1 MSRMTVDPPIVRV
14 PRQRGRARPR
24 PGLTTLVVGAG
35 SAGRALARDLVRV
48 SSFGLDPIG
57 FLDDDPALQGTQV
70 ARRRVLGT
78 LDALERVLEDTHTE
92 VLVIAIPSLSPDEI
106 QQIGARAMACGVAVR
121 HLPPFLSALQRE
133 VAGTDMRALQIR
145 PLIGRAEMHVVS
157 REAARAIT
165 GKRVLVT
172 GAGGSIGS
180 ELCRQLQG
188 FSPESLVMLDHDE
201 SNLHRLELEVTG
213 QGLLD
218 TDATV
223 VADVRDPGRIHQVF
237 REHRPQIVFHAAAL
251 KHLPVLERH
260 PCEGVKSNVLGTHHL
275 VDAAIAHRVEKLVLI
290 STDKAADPTSVLGA
304 TKRLAEMVLSDHR
317 TEATALASVR
327 FGNVLGSRGSLLH
340 VIKQQLASGRPITV
354 THPEVTRY
362 FMTVEE
368 AVGLVIEAAR
378 MAEGAGTFVLDMGEP
393 VRIVDVVER
402 FAEMLNARPAQI
414 EFTGLRAG
422 EKLHEELFGARE
434 DVVPTNHA
442 RIARSC
448 PATTSAWFRAR
459 LLDLYDAAEH
469 NRADEVRQHLRALV
483 PEYAPSQARRPVAF
497 APYPDDY

>member
-1 MSRMTVDPPIVRV
+1 MSQVTTTPPAVRV
-14 PRQRGRARPR
+14 PRQRSRTR
-24 PGLTTLVVGAG
+24 PGLTTVVVGAG
-35 SAGRALARDLVRV
+35 SAGRALVRDLLRV
-48 SSFGLDPIG
+48 SSFGLNPVG
-57 FLDDDPALQGTQV
+57 YLDDDATLRGLQV
-70 ARRRVLGT
+70 SRRRVLGT
-78 LDALERVLEDTHTE
+78 VAELERVLDETRAE
-92 VLVIAIPSLSPDEI
+92 VLVIAIPSLTPTEI

-133 VAGTDMRALQIR
+133 VAGTDMRALQVR

-157 REAARAIT
+157 REAAQAIT

-188 FSPESLVMLDHDE
+188 FTPESLIMLDHDE

-223 VADVRDPGRIHQVF
+223 VADIRDRARIHQVF
-237 REHRPQIVFHAAAL
+237 REHRPQVIFHAAAL

-260 PCEGVKSNVLGTHHL
+260 PCEGVKSNVLGTHNL

-317 TEATALASVR
+317 QESTSLASVR

-340 VIKQQLASGRPITV
+340 VIKQQLSSGRPITV
-354 THPEVTRY
+354 THPDVTRF

-368 AVGLVIEAAR
+368 AVGLVIEAAH

-393 VRIVDVVER
+393 VRIVDIVER
-402 FAEMLNARPAQI
+402 FALMLNARRAEI
-414 EFTGLRAG
+414 EFTGLRSG
-422 EKLHEELFGARE
+422 EKLHEELFGATE
-434 DVVPTNHA
+434 DVEPTAHP
-442 RIARSC
+442 RIAKSR
-448 PATTSAWFRAR
+448 PPTTSAWFRAR
-459 LLDLYDAAEH
+459 LLDLYDAADH
-469 NRADEVRQHLRALV
+469 NRADEVRQHLRELV
-483 PEYAPSQARRPVAF
+483 PEYAPSVANRPVAA

>member
-1 MSRMTVDPPIVRV
+1 MSQVSTTSPIARV
-14 PRQRGRARPR
+14 PRQRSCPR
-24 PGLTTLVVGAG
+24 PGLATLVVGAG
-35 SAGRALARDLVRV
+35 SAGRALVRDLIRV
-48 SSFGLDPIG
+48 SSFGLNPVG
-57 FLDDDPALQGTQV
+57 LLDDDPQLQGTQV
-70 ARRRVLGT
+70 SRRRVLGT
-78 LDALERVLEDTHTE
+78 VTELERVLDETRAE
-92 VLVIAIPSLSPDEI
+92 VLVIAIPSLSPSEI
-106 QQIGARAMACGVAVR
+106 QEIGARAMACGVAVR

-133 VAGTDMRALQIR
+133 VAGTDMRSLQVR

-157 REAARAIT
+157 HEAAQAIT
-165 GKRVLVT
+165 GKRLLVT

-188 FSPESLVMLDHDE
+188 FRPESLVMLDHDE

-218 TDATV
+218 SDATV
-223 VADVRDPGRIHQVF
+223 VADIRDRARLHHVF
-237 REHRPQIVFHAAAL
+237 REHHPQIVFHAAAL

-260 PCEGVKSNVLGTHHL
+260 PCEGVKSNVLGTHNL

-317 TEATALASVR
+317 QEVTSLVSVR

-354 THPEVTRY
+354 THPDVTRF

-368 AVGLVIEAAR
+368 AVGLVIEAAH
-378 MAEGAGTFVLDMGEP
+378 MADSAGTYVLDMGEP
-393 VRIVDVVER
+393 VRIVDIVTR
-402 FAEMLNARPAQI
+402 FALMLNARPAEI
-414 EFTGLRAG
+414 EFTGLRSG
-422 EKLHEELFGARE
+422 EKLHEELFGVSE
-434 DVVPTNHA
+434 DVEPTRHQ
-442 RIARSC
+442 RIAKSRP
-448 PATTSAWFRAR
+448 PATSSWFRAR

-469 NRADEVRQHLRALV
+469 NRSDEVREHLRELV
-483 PEYAPSQARRPVAF
+483 PEYTPFVAERPAVL